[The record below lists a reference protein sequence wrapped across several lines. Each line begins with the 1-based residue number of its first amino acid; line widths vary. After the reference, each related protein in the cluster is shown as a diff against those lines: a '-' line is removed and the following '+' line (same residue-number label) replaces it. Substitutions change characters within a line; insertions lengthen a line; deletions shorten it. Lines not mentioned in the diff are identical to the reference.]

1 MENNPVYSYMVD
13 IYIKAKKKPNFWT
26 YPVSL
31 HGFQQKEHIITLVAF
46 QPQIK
51 LQFAVA

>member
-1 MENNPVYSYMVD
+1 MYSYTVD
-13 IYIKAKKKPNFWT
+13 IDIKTKKKPNFWT

-31 HGFQQKEHIITLVAF
+31 HCFQQKEHIIALVAF